1 MLLLKLLFS
10 LLILFAIL
18 VYVVNITLVAK
29 VKPQNANTA
38 APYLQ
43 GRFRNHTPSTPRSLL
58 DAVRLWIRFFT
69 EKKVDTKPDI
79 KIPVRPLRQQHLTS
93 LSDNTIHI
101 VKLGHSSVLLKVYG
115 EYWLL
120 DPVFSERA
128 SPFQFIGPQRFHTPP
143 LSLAELPKLDKVLI
157 SHNHYDHLDKASIKL
172 LAGKTEQFFVPIG
185 VDGDLEKWGVPT
197 SKIKTFDWWQEEP
210 TSQGMV
216 AFTPCQHFS
225 GRGIGDSN
233 STLWGSWVIKTP
245 QHSLYFSGDSGYFA
259 GFKEIGEAYGPFDLT
274 MIETG
279 AYDKDWASIHMKP
292 EESVQAHIDLKGKVM
307 MPIHNGTFDLAFHT
321 WHDPFDRVVAAAKQ
335 QGVDLTTP
343 EFGQIFSINDPAK
356 LQMWWTATI
365 NDKGETSGTS
375 T

>member
-185 VDGDLEKWGVPT
+185 
-197 SKIKTFDWWQEEP
+197 
-210 TSQGMV
+210 
-216 AFTPCQHFS
+216 
-225 GRGIGDSN
+225 
-233 STLWGSWVIKTP
+233 
-245 QHSLYFSGDSGYFA
+245 
-259 GFKEIGEAYGPFDLT
+259 
-274 MIETG
+274 
-279 AYDKDWASIHMKP
+279 
-292 EESVQAHIDLKGKVM
+292 
-307 MPIHNGTFDLAFHT
+307 
-321 WHDPFDRVVAAAKQ
+321 
-335 QGVDLTTP
+335 
-343 EFGQIFSINDPAK
+343 
-356 LQMWWTATI
+356 
-365 NDKGETSGTS
+365 
-375 T
+375 